1 MPESKQRFPPSGTKA
16 NLAWL
21 AAVLVFIASVIP
33 AAAFARTGAAGG
45 AASGFAYSAG
55 IGEGALQVAESTGE
69 NALFGGVTGGI
80 FGAGVGLAPYAG
92 QALVDAGA
100 ASQQY
105 ASLFARGFMEAP
117 GGGVYLGSGL
127 GGAQDAFER
136 TAAGLRAMLA
146 RVNPGEMDT
155 GFQSI
160 VSEQF
165 PNGEKQLAVSKGFPG
180 IGFTADGVPDFAGTP
195 YLYPV
200 TEGQLNIVTIKL
212 TGSRTADFE
221 AANAGGGFSETPAGY
236 TWHHLGYEPTTGEG
250 ELQLI
255 SQAAHKATYPH
266 FGGVSLYENSNGVG
280 YDP

>member
-160 VSEQF
+160 VSEKF
-165 PNGEKQLAVSKGFPG
+165 PNGENQLALSKGFPG
-180 IGFTADGVPDFAGTP
+180 IGFTADGVPDFAGSP

-200 TEGQLNIVTIKL
+200 AEGQSNIVTINL
-212 TGSRTADFE
+212 TGSYSADVA
-221 AANAGGGFSETPAGY
+221 AANAAGGFSETASGY
-236 TWHHLGYEPTTGEG
+236 VWHHIRYDPTSGEG
-250 ELQLI
+250 TLQLVMRE
-255 SQAAHKATYPH
+255 AHFATYPH
-266 FGGVSLYENSNGVG
+266 SGGVAQFTTSTGLEYRQ
-280 YDP
+280 